1 MMNHYTEQMR
11 RKDEHVGHATQLYK
25 ANAHPDLEQTRFVHH
40 PLPELDVADISL
52 QTRIAGI
59 KIEVPFYINAMTGG
73 SPKTTLLN
81 QRLAQIARHTGLAM
95 ATGSMSIAMKD
106 PSTAASFTIIR
117 KENPNG
123 ILFANLGAHYDVDA
137 AKRAVDL
144 IEANGLQLH
153 LNVAQELIMPEGDR
167 TFSNWLR
174 NIEAIVSALSVP
186 VIVKEV
192 GFGFSREAIRQLENI
207 GVQSIDISGV
217 GGTNFA
223 KIEQAR
229 RKGGAFSDWFDW
241 GQSTVISLLEA
252 QDFSGEI
259 LASGGIHTPMDIAK
273 CIALGANAVGLS
285 GEFLHLA
292 RKEDSVAD
300 AITAVTNWKEELTFL
315 YTLLGVRNTIQ
326 LQQQTAIV
334 LPPSVAHWCEARGIN
349 WKSYTHRKE
358 YN

>member
-1 MMNHYTEQMR
+1 MTNHYTEQMR
-11 RKDEHVGHATQLYK
+11 RKDEHVGHATQQYH
-25 ANAHPDLEQTRFVHH
+25 AQAHPDLDQTRFVHH

-52 QTRIAGI
+52 QSSIANI
-59 KIEVPFYINAMTGG
+59 PTEVPFYINAMTGG

-81 QRLAQIARHTGLAM
+81 QRLAQIAHHTGLAM

-117 KENPNG
+117 KENPTG
-123 ILFANLGAHYDVDA
+123 ILFANLGAHYEVEA

-144 IEANGLQLH
+144 IEADGLQLH
-153 LNVAQELIMPEGDR
+153 LNTAQELIMPEGDR
-167 TFSNWLR
+167 NFSTWLR
-174 NIEAIVSALSVP
+174 NIEAIVTALSVP

-192 GFGFSREAIRQLENI
+192 GFGFSQENIRQLENI

-229 RKGGAFSDWFDW
+229 RKGPSFSDWFDW

-252 QDFSGEI
+252 QGFSGEI
-259 LASGGIHTPMDIAK
+259 LASGGIHTPMDMAK

-292 RKEDSVAD
+292 RKEDSVPD
-300 AITAVTNWKEELTFL
+300 AIAVVTAWKEELAFL
-315 YTLLGVRNTIQ
+315 YALLGVHSTTQ
-326 LQQQTAIV
+326 LQQQTNIV

-349 WKSYTHRKE
+349 WKSFATRKAE
-358 YN
+358 L